1 MAFLKP
7 AEIQALKRF
16 PQNNLLFERVRATS
30 AVRVTVEGRRA
41 LADALLEFVERIDF
55 EVERE
60 SIARSEK
67 ESTLRLAKLFG
78 IFMDE
83 VGRQAALDETDPR
96 RAGYQRLLT
105 FLRECEA
112 HLVLLTPEQVSH
124 YEQHYQVEPP
134 ITYGHDSV
142 NLSLNLDSLRRLRA
156 SLNAPV
162 EDVGSTRRRT
172 AREWLFVEFGAVFAA
187 SSGEI
192 AASFKPTSGRVD
204 SPFIRFMD
212 VIIDACPPPMKRYL
226 KPGLAD
232 AARDWLR
239 SLEWSREK
247 ASIGARTINEWR
259 LAIEMLVLKQHVVA
273 AEGAWVTT
281 EIGPANPM
289 VFTLPPG
296 TALILGNKDDQETN
310 VYELDHIDDAPDEC
324 FELVRRPGFDGV
336 MLIGSAGTV
345 DEDPAKG

>member
-7 AEIQALKRF
+7 AEIQALKRL
-16 PQNNLLFERVRATS
+16 PRNNLLFERVRATS

-41 LADALLEFVERIDF
+41 LAEALLEFVERIDF

-60 SIARSEK
+60 NIARSEK

-142 NLSLNLDSLRRLRA
+142 NLSLTLESLRRLRA

-162 EDVGSTRRRT
+162 EEVGSTRRRT
-172 AREWLFVEFGAVFAA
+172 ARAWLFVELGAVFAA
-187 SSGEI
+187 SGGEI

-212 VIIDACPPPMKRYL
+212 VIIDLLQCL
-226 KPGLAD
+226 HF
-232 AARDWLR
+232 RD
-239 SLEWSREK
+239 
-247 ASIGARTINEWR
+247 IY
-259 LAIEMLVLKQHVVA
+259 
-273 AEGAWVTT
+273 VT
-281 EIGPANPM
+281 
-289 VFTLPPG
+289 
-296 TALILGNKDDQETN
+296 
-310 VYELDHIDDAPDEC
+310 
-324 FELVRRPGFDGV
+324 R
-336 MLIGSAGTV
+336 
-345 DEDPAKG
+345 